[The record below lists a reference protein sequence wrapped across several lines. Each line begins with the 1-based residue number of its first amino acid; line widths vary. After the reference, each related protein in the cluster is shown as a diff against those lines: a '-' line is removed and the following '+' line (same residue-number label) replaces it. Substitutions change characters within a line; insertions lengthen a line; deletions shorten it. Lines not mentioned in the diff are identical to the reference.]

1 MTLNDET
8 PNRSR
13 GGVTASADG
22 GIVGFLL
29 TKTNQPLRDEAGT
42 PAQV

>member
-22 GIVGFLL
+22 GIVGFPAD
-29 TKTNQPLRDEAGT
+29 QDESTAPG
-42 PAQV
+42 